1 MSRSRPAP
9 MDREPTS
16 LPPAFP
22 SPDPAHPRM
31 RPLPPLGLQAG
42 HVGEVVPLDESGWA
56 PRGRRRRGC
65 ARPLVCD
72 GSSLPPWPLRRF
84 WSVGYPSAGGRIEEL
99 GGPCRPVCDTD
110 QTCNGVCTFAL
121 RCRPEIGCVSE
132 TVTVAVGEKKV
143 VTFYPMSP
151 DGLPR
156 PGSTRARLI
165 LRCRRHPPAIP
176 CPVRC
181 ESDADCPRFLGDPCV
196 QRVGGLCMGDQP
208 CV

>member
-1 MSRSRPAP
+1 L
-9 MDREPTS
+9 TS
-16 LPPAFP
+16 V
-22 SPDPAHPRM
+22 PDAAQVLHFACRDSVLVH
-31 RPLPPLGLQAG
+31 RLS
-42 HVGEVVPLDESGWA
+42 E
-56 PRGRRRRGC
+56 RRC
-65 ARPLVCD
+65 
-72 GSSLPPWPLRRF
+72 
-84 WSVGYPSAGGRIEEL
+84 RIEEL

-165 LRCRRHPPAIP
+165 LRCRRPSRARSAASQTRTARASWATRAFSASAGCAWATSPA
-176 CPVRC
+176 
-181 ESDADCPRFLGDPCV
+181 
-196 QRVGGLCMGDQP
+196 
-208 CV
+208 